1 MSSVAHFSLA
11 QYMLMAEAG
20 VFDGKHHQ
28 RVELIRGEI
37 REMTPI
43 GTPQCEVVDRLTR
56 WSIDNLP
63 AERAWVRIQGTLT
76 LPALESAPEPDVL
89 SLVPKDYSQGHPGPG
104 DVLLL
109 IEVAGSSLAEDTG
122 EKAQL
127 YAEAGIEDYWVVNPV
142 DNCVEVFRD
151 PQPTGYQSRE
161 IRRGD
166 EQIRPI
172 AFPDVVLEPS
182 IVFAPWQPS

>member
-1 MSSVAHFSLA
+1 MSTVAHFTLA
-11 QYMLMAEAG
+11 QYELMAEAG
-20 VFDGKHHQ
+20 VFDGKHGQ

-43 GTPQCEVVDRLTR
+43 GIQHGDVVDRLTR
-56 WSIDNLP
+56 WSIENLP

-76 LPALESAPEPDVL
+76 VPALESAPEPDVL
-89 SLVPKDYSQGHPGPG
+89 WLVPKDYSQGHPGPE

-109 IEVAGSSLAEDTG
+109 IEVAESSLAEDTG

-127 YAEAGIEDYWVVNPV
+127 YAEAGIADYWVVNLV

-151 PQPTGYQSRE
+151 PQPSGYTSRQTRRSDEE
-161 IRRGD
+161 IR
-166 EQIRPI
+166 PL
-172 AFPDVVLEPS
+172 ALPDVALKPS
-182 IVFAPWQPS
+182 ALFQHS